1 MKITMRLLGCVA
13 VCAFAAGQAHAQ
25 LAKPVRLIVSDGGNL
40 TLARQFLFELKE
52 QVRRSSGLFL
62 TDSYD
67 SVSASFLF
75 MDVQETSLK
84 GATVVVSYAV
94 ANGTTTIKGSP
105 TFENF
110 GLLSCGD
117 QKLADCARIV
127 LAALD
132 DVDVQTSFL
141 RRKN

>member
-1 MKITMRLLGCVA
+1 MKITVRLLACFA
-13 VCAFAAGQAHAQ
+13 LCAFAAGAAHAQ

-40 TLARQFLFELKE
+40 TLARQFLLEVKE
-52 QVRRSSGLFL
+52 QIRRSSGLFL
-62 TDSYD
+62 TGSYD

-75 MDVQETSLK
+75 MDAQETSLK

-110 GLLSCGD
+110 GLLSCGAK
-117 QKLADCARIV
+117 KLAECARTV